1 MAAKSEIDPQVAA
14 PARSKI
20 NVVLF
25 SGGSGTQSITA
36 ALQKHPQISL
46 KILINAYDDGHST
59 GRLRRFV
66 PGMLGPSDV
75 RKNLGRLMPAS
86 ERSEKS
92 LALVSE
98 FRLPVG
104 IARAEA
110 LDWIDRIVAGD
121 FALLPEK
128 LAAAFPLLTTWQWRR
143 LSSYLVTFRD
153 YFRQTGTGRAH
164 LRLHRLRSGES
175 VFHWLLSGAGPRF

>member
-1 MAAKSEIDPQVAA
+1 MAAKPEIDPQLA
-14 PARSKI
+14 PPRSKI

-75 RKNLGRLMPAS
+75 RKNIGRLMPGS
-86 ERSEKS
+86 ERS
-92 LALVSE
+92 VS
-98 FRLPVG
+98 
-104 IARAEA
+104 
-110 LDWIDRIVAGD
+110 
-121 FALLPEK
+121 
-128 LAAAFPLLTTWQWRR
+128 
-143 LSSYLVTFRD
+143 
-153 YFRQTGTGRAH
+153 
-164 LRLHRLRSGES
+164 
-175 VFHWLLSGAGPRF
+175 